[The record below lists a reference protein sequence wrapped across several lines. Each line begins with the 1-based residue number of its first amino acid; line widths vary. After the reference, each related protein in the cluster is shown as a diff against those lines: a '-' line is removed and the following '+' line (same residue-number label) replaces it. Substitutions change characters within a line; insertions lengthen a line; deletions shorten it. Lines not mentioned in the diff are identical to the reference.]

1 MNLAQAWNAR
11 PDNERRVLLVIGAVV
26 AAALLIGLVWLPL
39 ERTRVRLS
47 ADLPKLRAS
56 IAALQRDAD
65 EVKRLRARA
74 APATTATQ
82 ASAPL
87 ASVTTFGGGL
97 AGAQMSVI
105 DDRRVRLTGED
116 VSFSALLEWLRNAQA
131 TFGMRVESARLEARP
146 AAGRVRAELVLA
158 RG

>member
-1 MNLAQAWNAR
+1 LNRLAQAWNER
-11 PDNERRVLLVIGAVV
+11 SDNERRVLMVLGAIV
-26 AAALLIGLVWLPL
+26 AVALLVGLVWLPL
-39 ERTRVRLS
+39 ERTRSRL
-47 ADLPKLRAS
+47 AAELPKMRAS
-56 IAALQRDAD
+56 LAALQRDAD
-65 EVKRLRARA
+65 EVKRLRALP
-74 APATTATQ
+74 APAATTQ

-116 VSFSALLEWLRNAQA
+116 VSFSALLEWLRNVQS
-131 TFGMRVESARLEARP
+131 TFGMRVASARLESRP